1 MNGVKQMMAD
11 VGRRWG
17 LGFLV
22 AGAIALSA
30 GCGGRTVIIEG
41 AAAANSEF
49 LILNQSEFTICY
61 VHFSPT
67 TDPNWGHDR
76 LGPSEVINPGHERG
90 WAVPADTYDFQLQDC
105 NHRVL
110 MERRGEPIGSGQR
123 RTVTFRVPE

>member
-1 MNGVKQMMAD
+1 MKID
-11 VGRRWG
+11 RTRRWT

-22 AGAIALSA
+22 AGALAMA
-30 GCGGRTVIIEG
+30 VGCGGRTVIVQ
-41 AAAANSEF
+41 ASAAANSEF
-49 LILNQSEFTICY
+49 LIVNQSQFTICY

-67 TDPNWGHDR
+67 SDPNWGADR
-76 LGPSEVINPGHERG
+76 LGPTEVVNPGQQRG

-110 MERRGEPIGSGQR
+110 MERRREPVGSGQR